1 MLIWLHDVTTSQ
13 TGKAEC
19 LWLTIL
25 PAYHI
30 SPTIIPN
37 PAPTAMGNIWKHSS
51 HTFKRHHLLTSVL
64 PKLNT
69 FIDLF
74 IIIFRVEFC
83 LFNSI
88 WKMKYLGQRCCMQL
102 VLSSPWVQVS
112 CKLPNTPLLYQGT
125 HTCVGLLNNRPL
137 PCSRCSHFAVKQHYF
152 FQPVTSKHF
161 ANISLNLSATGNAP
175 CSHVSKQRNE
185 AAPAIYK

>member
-37 PAPTAMGNIWKHSS
+37 PAQTAMGNIWKHSS

-83 LFNSI
+83 LTASEKWSTWGNVAACS
-88 WKMKYLGQRCCMQL
+88 WCCPL
-102 VLSSPWVQVS
+102 HGSKWAAS
-112 CKLPNTPLLYQGT
+112 CPTPLYFT
-125 HTCVGLLNNRPL
+125 RAHTPVWDCSTTGLFLAPGAHILQLSNII
-137 PCSRCSHFAVKQHYF
+137 F